1 MELSLFHFVLLLVI
15 PTLVFR
21 SWIIFRGVS
30 RFVKIFDGKKNVIE
44 GSKLVEDLEIPGLK
58 SFIRQEI
65 ILGLTPYIALI
76 LLVVQGKYVD
86 IHISNLGLIMTIFTG
101 LIFISWLIFDI
112 AKSISIHKELT
123 KLAEDT
129 SRLKKITGNVL
140 DGLRFVIHS
149 KGIVR
154 RTAIKYTAGVA
165 RGKLENQ
172 QKKKKSFFRKV
183 GITGLKAIEN
193 ITSFPERVSKKLA
206 QWAKEDLDE
215 RLVKRFR
222 KYSNRSLFNIIV
234 NLTWSLVPAIWLILV
249 YYLV

>member
-1 MELSLFHFVLLLVI
+1 M
-15 PTLVFR
+15 
-21 SWIIFRGVS
+21 
-30 RFVKIFDGKKNVIE
+30 
-44 GSKLVEDLEIPGLK
+44 EIPGLK

-65 ILGLTPYIALI
+65 ILGLAPYIALI
-76 LLVVQGKYVD
+76 LLMIQGKYVE
-86 IHISNLGLIMTIFTG
+86 IYISNLGLMLTIFTV
-101 LIFISWLIFDI
+101 LIFITWLIFDI

-129 SRLKKITGNVL
+129 SRLKKITGSAL

-154 RTAIKYTAGVA
+154 RTAMKYTAGVV
-165 RGKLENQ
+165 RGKLETQ

-193 ITSFPERVSKKLA
+193 ITSFPERVTKKLA
-206 QWAKEDLDE
+206 QWVKEDLDE
-215 RLVKRFR
+215 RLVKRFS
-222 KYSNRSLFNIIV
+222 KYSERSMFNIFV
-234 NLTWSLVPAIWLILV
+234 NITWSLVPAIWLVLV

>member
-1 MELSLFHFVLLLVI
+1 MELSLFHFVLCLVI
-15 PTLVFR
+15 PTFVFR
-21 SWIIFRGVS
+21 SWIMFRGVS
-30 RFVKIFDGKKNVIE
+30 RFVKIFDGKKNVVE
-44 GSKLVEDLEIPGLK
+44 GSKLVEELEIPGLK

-65 ILGLTPYIALI
+65 ILGLAPYIALI
-76 LLVVQGKYVD
+76 LMMVQGKYVE
-86 IHISNLGLIMTIFTG
+86 IYISNLGLMLTIFTV
-101 LIFISWLIFDI
+101 LIFITWLIFDI

-129 SRLKKITGNVL
+129 SRLKKITGSAL

-154 RTAIKYTAGVA
+154 RTAMKYTAGVV
-165 RGKLENQ
+165 RGKLETQ

-193 ITSFPERVSKKLA
+193 ITSFPERITKKLA
-206 QWAKEDLDE
+206 QWVKEDLDE
-215 RLVKRFR
+215 RLVKRFS
-222 KYSNRSLFNIIV
+222 KYSERSMFNIFV
-234 NLTWSLVPAIWLILV
+234 NITWSLVPAIWLVLV